1 MKISQTKFQNL
12 ENLFPL
18 FFSPPPRQESIY
30 IALREIMSL
39 FIRNLVNSCQSR
51 PYNISF
57 STIQTW
63 YRKKNLYSK
72 KSRTKISVKHPSNI
86 SLSLFLFLQR
96 ETNKKWEGQTKN
108 GRGNNGRKR
117 ERSFETWET
126 GFWESSFRRSATIA
140 SFQLLDSGRF
150 LSGIKMENARLISK
164 LARSFGSFLR
174 DVRGK

>member
-86 SLSLFLFLQR
+86 FLSLFLFLQR

-117 ERSFETWET
+117 ERSFET
-126 GFWESSFRRSATIA
+126 GGKPVSGNLRFDDRRRSPRFNFSIRA
-140 SFQLLDSGRF
+140 DSYR
-150 LSGIKMENARLISK
+150 E
-164 LARSFGSFLR
+164 
-174 DVRGK
+174 